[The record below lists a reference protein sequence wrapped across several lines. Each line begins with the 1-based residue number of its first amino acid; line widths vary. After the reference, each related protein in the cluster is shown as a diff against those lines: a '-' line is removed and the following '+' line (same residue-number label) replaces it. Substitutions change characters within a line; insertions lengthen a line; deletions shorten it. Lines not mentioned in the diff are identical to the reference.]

1 MLRLIAMG
9 VPFPL
14 GDPSSATSGW
24 DFWPVAGF
32 IGCLML
38 LRYVVEV
45 RLHWPLVLACL
56 ILGTI
61 LASVVDAWGIP
72 AGLGMAMAGAMLARL
87 LRPTLHFR

>member
-1 MLRLIAMG
+1 MLHLIAMG

-14 GDPSSATSGW
+14 GDPSSGATGW

-32 IGCLML
+32 IGCLL
-38 LRYVVEV
+38 LMRYVVEV

-72 AGLGMAMAGAMLARL
+72 AGLGLAMAGAMVARL
-87 LRPTLHFR
+87 LRPAPHLR